1 MTNPSTQNL
10 IVLRA
15 SAGSGKTYALVKHF
29 LILALQ
35 HKSKTYYRSILAITF
50 TNAAASEMK
59 HRVLS
64 TLERIKEGDVS
75 ETMWEE
81 IANAVGVSLDEI
93 RSRAQEV
100 LKDMLHHYGMLSILT
115 IDSFTHRLIRSFAR
129 DLQLSADFRIEMDAT
144 SFKEKLVD
152 ACLNAIG
159 EDANDP
165 LTAYLMN
172 YAQTNLEEG
181 KSWNLRAQLI
191 KYSELILKENTSEI
205 MTGIEHMQ
213 LNDFWRIRKNLDSAR
228 IITLM

>member
-144 SFKEKLVD
+144 SFKEKLV
-152 ACLNAIG
+152 
-159 EDANDP
+159 
-165 LTAYLMN
+165 
-172 YAQTNLEEG
+172 
-181 KSWNLRAQLI
+181 
-191 KYSELILKENTSEI
+191 
-205 MTGIEHMQ
+205 
-213 LNDFWRIRKNLDSAR
+213 
-228 IITLM
+228 